1 MLCIINFLMQ
11 MREKYGDVFMIYL
24 GSRPV
29 VVVNGYQSVKEAL
42 VDRGDDFLARGEIP
56 ALDAVYKDYGM
67 VLTSNLARWRKL
79 RSFSVTTLR
88 GLGMG
93 KRSIEERIQEEAQHL
108 VTELRKNKES
118 IFDPQ
123 KCIGKATCNIICS
136 IMFGSRYEYE
146 DEELLSLIMWIHETF
161 QTISS
166 AWGQL
171 YEMFPWIMKYLPG
184 QYNKVFTLMEK
195 LLWFVEKRVK
205 MNQKTLD
212 ASNPRDYIDAFL
224 IQMEKEKEDPHSEFH
239 MTNLMCSTLQIF
251 FSGVDT
257 ISTTLTYAL
266 LLLLRYQEVQANVHD
281 EIDRIIGRNR
291 SPKLHDRSSMP
302 YTDAVLHEIQRYI
315 NLIPLGV
322 PRAATQDVQFR
333 GYTIPKGTNVFLV
346 LGSVLSDPNCFQYP
360 NEFNPENFLDEHGKF
375 KKNDAFVP
383 LAAGKRVCLG
393 EGLVRM
399 ELFIFLITILQNFT
413 LKSPLPPEEIDI
425 TPNVSGLGNF
435 PKPYKLSFVP
445 H

>member
-1 MLCIINFLMQ
+1 MDLSAAVTLLLAVCISSLIMVLGFKVIWKSGNLPPGPTPLPFLGNILQLRKRGIVQSLMEKVPSTTAEGGWKCNQCLELMLCIINFLMQ

-224 IQMEKEKEDPHSEFH
+224 IQMEK
-239 MTNLMCSTLQIF
+239 
-251 FSGVDT
+251 
-257 ISTTLTYAL
+257 
-266 LLLLRYQEVQANVHD
+266 
-281 EIDRIIGRNR
+281 
-291 SPKLHDRSSMP
+291 
-302 YTDAVLHEIQRYI
+302 
-315 NLIPLGV
+315 IP
-322 PRAATQDVQFR
+322 R
-333 GYTIPKGTNVFLV
+333 G
-346 LGSVLSDPNCFQYP
+346 S
-360 NEFNPENFLDEHGKF
+360 
-375 KKNDAFVP
+375 
-383 LAAGKRVCLG
+383 R
-393 EGLVRM
+393 
-399 ELFIFLITILQNFT
+399 
-413 LKSPLPPEEIDI
+413 
-425 TPNVSGLGNF
+425 
-435 PKPYKLSFVP
+435 
-445 H
+445 